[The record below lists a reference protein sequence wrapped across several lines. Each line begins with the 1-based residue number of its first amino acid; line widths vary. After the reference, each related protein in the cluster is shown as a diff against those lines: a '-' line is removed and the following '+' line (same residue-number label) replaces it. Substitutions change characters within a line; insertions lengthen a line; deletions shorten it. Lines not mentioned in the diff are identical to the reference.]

1 MAFPKTVFLQLPI
14 RFKLYSIVLS
24 ASALALLLATA
35 MSFLIQQHLIKKQLH
50 DEIQTLADVI
60 GENSRAG
67 LAFEDKKA
75 LSTILHSLVAKK
87 SITTAII
94 YGKNGE
100 VFADY
105 RSEDS
110 IKDFS
115 PYAPLATPILSGLR
129 FHGDHAELLQ
139 HIILDNEVLG
149 RLSIEVDLREMRDNT
164 IAIAALMGGVLM
176 VGLSLA
182 MLMASR
188 LLPTIIQPIT
198 QLSQLTKTISR
209 EKSYHVRA
217 MVGNEDELGQL
228 ASGFN
233 EMIEQIE
240 KRDAYLEEQVALRTK
255 DLEMQRIALLEAK
268 EKAEAANQAKSQ
280 FLANM
285 SHEIRTP
292 MSAIIG
298 MTHLARES
306 RDHEQQQRFLNTLT
320 SSAERLLGI
329 LNAILDFSK
338 IEAGQ
343 MQFDLRP
350 FKLDRLLESIAAT
363 MSVPAL
369 EKGLQL
375 QIVKSP
381 GLPEALVG
389 DDLRLH
395 QIFLNLVGN
404 AIKFT
409 EDGSVIV
416 KVEPATERR
425 VEGKVS
431 LHFSVADTGIGIAAE
446 KLSEIFESFQQADSS
461 YSRQF
466 GGTGLGLTIS
476 KQLTTLMG
484 GEMWVESCINAG
496 STFHFV
502 VDFHACEEED
512 GSFVLAGT
520 GAAVGPPRVL
530 SILVVDD
537 NEVNRQVAQMILEK
551 EHVVVGAG
559 DGLEALH
566 ALGQR
571 IFDLVLMDVQMP
583 QMDGLTTST
592 VVRRLEK
599 GAAPGHDLPEE
610 LLRLLRDRLGGRHLP
625 IVAMTAHAMGGD
637 REMCLAAGMDHY
649 ITKPFQPQ
657 QLLDM
662 CSTLSAAELVG
673 GGVEEKVDGEDPS
686 VVIEGEATPIT
697 LDQVADHL
705 RNSARLTAEQSERVL
720 AAVCRSLAD
729 NLRRATAA
737 LQEEEYEALGRAAH
751 TLKGTLLQ
759 CGLMELAEKAEM
771 IHSSIKNNTAAPHA
785 EILHFLEICLQ
796 NLLKRKITL
805 AEPDQPL
812 ISME

>member
-87 SITTAII
+87 SITKSII
-94 YGKNGE
+94 YGRNGE
-100 VFADY
+100 VFAEY
-105 RSEDS
+105 ASGGTAQDS
-110 IKDFS
+110 
-115 PYAPLATPILSGLR
+115 PQHEPLVEPIFSGLR

-139 HIILDNEVLG
+139 HIVLDNEVLG
-149 RLSIEVDLREMRDNT
+149 RLYIEVDLREMRDNT

-182 MLMASR
+182 MLMAAR

-198 QLSQLTKTISR
+198 QLSQLTKTISQ

-217 MVGNEDELGQL
+217 RVGNEDELGQL
-228 ASGFN
+228 AAGFN
-233 EMIEQIE
+233 RMIEQIE
-240 KRDAYLEEQVALRTK
+240 KRDAYLEEQVVLRTK
-255 DLEMQRIALLEAK
+255 DIELQRIALLEAK

-298 MTHLARES
+298 MTYLAKET
-306 RDHEQQQRFLNTLT
+306 RDREQQQRFLNTLT

-329 LNAILDFSK
+329 LNDILDFSK

-363 MSVPAL
+363 MSVPAV

-375 QIVKSP
+375 QIDKSP
-381 GLPEALVG
+381 GLPEALIG

-395 QIFLNLVGN
+395 QVLLNLLGN

-409 EDGSVIV
+409 EKGSVSV
-416 KVEPATERR
+416 KVELADERR
-425 VEGKVS
+425 VEGKIS

-466 GGTGLGLTIS
+466 GGTGLGLSIS

-484 GEMWVESCINAG
+484 GEMWVESRINAG

-502 VDFHACEEED
+502 VDFQVCEDEE
-512 GSFVLAGT
+512 GSSALSGG
-520 GAAVGPPRVL
+520 GAAVGPPRML

-551 EHVVVGAG
+551 DHVVVAVG

-571 IFDLVLMDVQMP
+571 TFDLVLMDVQMP
-583 QMDGLTTST
+583 LMDGLTTST
-592 VVRRLEK
+592 VIRRLEK
-599 GAAPGHDLPEE
+599 GSPPGHDLPEE
-610 LLRLLRDRLGGRHLP
+610 LLPSLRDRLGGGHLP
-625 IVAMTAHAMGGD
+625 IIAMTAHAMGGD
-637 REMCLAAGMDHY
+637 REMCLAAGMDRY
-649 ITKPFQPQ
+649 ITKPFQPR
-657 QLLDM
+657 QLLAL
-662 CSTLSAAELVG
+662 CSTLTVSGVIPG
-673 GGVEEKVDGEDPS
+673 GMGDKVEGEDIS
-686 VVIEGEATPIT
+686 AVVQGGAVPIT
-697 LDQVADHL
+697 LAQVANHL
-705 RNSARLTAEQSERVL
+705 RTTARLTTEQSERVL
-720 AAVCRSLAD
+720 AAVCRGLTD
-729 NLRRATAA
+729 NLGRAAAA
-737 LQEEEYEALGRAAH
+737 LQQEEYATLGRAAH

-759 CGLMELAEKAEM
+759 CGLLELAEKAEM
-771 IHSSIKNNTAAPHA
+771 IYSGIKNNDAAPHA
-785 EILHFLEICLQ
+785 EILHSLEISLQ
-796 NLLKRKITL
+796 NLLNKER
-805 AEPDQPL
+805 
-812 ISME
+812 